1 MKIQLLFIFF
11 LLSVLQTSSQ
21 LTTDTLQNTADSSI
35 VIPEIFDSQLS
46 DNIKSVRL
54 QALNSQFAEPIVSIL
69 PGSKLILTFD
79 DFSEEF
85 KQYRYEILHCN
96 THWEITNNFIND
108 YYLTS
113 MNQLIETYSFSSA
126 TKAAFTHYELI
137 LPKEGEKFIRS
148 GNFLIQVKDNESDS
162 IVFIKRFMV
171 VDPKIN
177 VNGKVV
183 RTDDV
188 RYSAYKQQIQFE
200 VFDPKSYILDI
211 GNIYVRIMKNAS
223 QDIYCED
230 IKPSFVNNNRI
241 TFERS
246 DACIFDG
253 GNEYRFFNML
263 EYKYLSNNVF
273 KVDMSS
279 GGIFDL
285 FLEEDKSRSY
295 LKYSLQSDFNGRIMY
310 GSGSK
315 VFPPEELDYARVYF
329 AFKPEESLFGYEI
342 YLYGELSQ
350 YRLNEDF
357 KMIFNPERNRYEL
370 TKTLKQGLYNY
381 QYFVKSIYQEGP
393 DESLL
398 EGSHFQTENEYC
410 ILVYYRNIRE
420 GYDQLLG
427 IERLKSTEKKVE

>member
-1 MKIQLLFIFF
+1 MKFTILFLF
-11 LLSVLQTSSQ
+11 LIYPFSHFYGQVTIDSLENHK
-21 LTTDTLQNTADSSI
+21 DT
-35 VIPEIFDSQLS
+35 VIEDPEIFDSIFS
-46 DNIKSVRL
+46 EKIKSVRL
-54 QALNSQFAEPIVSIL
+54 QALNSQFAEPVISIL

-85 KQYRYEILHCN
+85 KEYSYKLIHCN
-96 THWEITNNFIND
+96 AHWEVTNQLVND
-108 YYLTS
+108 YYLMS
-113 MNQLIETYSFSSA
+113 MNNYIETYTFSSA

-148 GNFLIQVKDNESDS
+148 GNFLLQVSDNETDS
-162 IVFIKRFMV
+162 VVLIKRFMV
-171 VDPKIN
+171 VDPKVS
-177 VNGKVV
+177 VNGKIVS
-183 RTDDV
+183 TDDV
-188 RYSAYKQQIQFE
+188 RYSSYKQQIQFE

-211 GNIYVRIMKNAS
+211 GNIFVRIMKNAS
-223 QDIYCED
+223 QDIYCEN

-246 DACIFDG
+246 DACVFDG

-263 EYKYLSNNVF
+263 EYKYLSNNVY

-285 FLEEDKSRSY
+285 YLEEDKSRSY

-315 VFPPEELDYARVYF
+315 VFPPDELDYARVHF

-350 YRLNEDF
+350 YRINNDF
-357 KMIFNPERNRYEL
+357 KMIYNPDRNRYEL
-370 TKTLKQGLYNY
+370 TKILKQGLYNY
-381 QYFVKSIYQEGP
+381 QYVVKSIYQKGP
-393 DESLL
+393 DESML

-427 IERLKSTEKKVE
+427 IERLKSDGKKEE